1 MNQNAMQV
9 LDIYRHANC
18 WVFDAP
24 EYELCKEP
32 FVLGSSEIISSHLPR
47 DTMRAKLIFSDEYF
61 PMSSH
66 LDREMSDGGGFWYGL
81 DGVAGWLCPATLHY
95 FEELPETI
103 YFRVEPTQLG
113 NYSQC
118 DGANFDRLLFKTQ
131 YEYLM
136 EDILMLLESGDIA
149 LDFEHEPAQA
159 QTIRIISDIVKRE
172 LETIED
178 INEMNDWL
186 SNYYAD
192 EEE

>member
-1 MNQNAMQV
+1 
-9 LDIYRHANC
+9 
-18 WVFDAP
+18 
-24 EYELCKEP
+24 
-32 FVLGSSEIISSHLPR
+32 
-47 DTMRAKLIFSDEYF
+47 
-61 PMSSH
+61 
-66 LDREMSDGGGFWYGL
+66 
-81 DGVAGWLCPATLHY
+81 
-95 FEELPETI
+95 
-103 YFRVEPTQLG
+103 
-113 NYSQC
+113 
-118 DGANFDRLLFKTQ
+118 
-131 YEYLM
+131 M

>member
-47 DTMRAKLIFSDEYF
+47 GTVRAKLVFSDEYF
-61 PMSSH
+61 PMAIG
-66 LDREMSDGGGFWYGL
+66 LDREMKDGGGFWYGR
-81 DGVAGWLCPATLHY
+81 DGVSGWLCPATLHY
-95 FEELPETI
+95 FEEFPETI
-103 YFRVEPTQLG
+103 YFRAEPTQVG
-113 NYSQC
+113 NH
-118 DGANFDRLLFKTQ
+118 TQ